1 MRLLIIAGLV
11 LAALGVFILTKGLTY
26 GPESSVVRVG
36 DFQMS
41 AETERA
47 IPPWAGWVA
56 VLGGVAL
63 IGAGVG
69 RRRSR

>member
-1 MRLLIIAGLV
+1 MKLLMIAGLV
-11 LAALGVFILTKGLTY
+11 LAGLGVYSLTEGLSY
-26 GPESSVVRVG
+26 GSDSSVVRVG
-36 DFQMS
+36 DFQVS
-41 AETERA
+41 AEAERA
-47 IPPWAGWVA
+47 VPRWAGWLA